1 MSEYRVP
8 EEYFFRIHHCRP
20 RFKGNVEN
28 VLIYMAT
35 EITRI
40 GDCPRDEFNNSLNN
54 AIKCFP
60 GNSTLV
66 PKTVNNW
73 RTEISSLFGLFYED
87 EDQNNHAMLRA
98 KELAEHNDLVEFFK
112 LFLYYFQYPGAHIKA
127 KDVLE
132 QIEAG
137 IHFKPAQYILK
148 LLKTAEDSTGKRC
161 GITKEE
167 LTFCVFNDLRC
178 TRDNEDV
185 KITWQ
190 RIQKNRDY
198 EVEYVGPDEMSL
210 GDYTRYAGDILDY
223 MQHANLLVSYNNK
236 EFFLNHNENEAI
248 LKFINSTEWFS
259 EYDPMIKRK
268 TGSLKAVNDCRC
280 DWFIYVN
287 RDASDTDFSTDI
299 TAFFEVEAE
308 GAPSTES
315 RMQLFAA
322 YMEKLKS
329 LDTLKTKDIGDIGE
343 SLVHGHECRR
353 LKDGGREDLIH
364 LVKKIPT
371 ELGVGYDISS
381 RELDEK
387 IRNIEVK
394 TTISSKPIVFN
405 KVHLTP
411 NEWQAAKS
419 YQDRYYVY
427 RLMVSKTDIKL
438 YIMQNP
444 VDLFKKDLID
454 ITPRDGMEITF
465 KEAAGHYEELLSWE
479 EN

>member
-1 MSEYRVP
+1 MSKYKIP
-8 EEYFFRIHHCRP
+8 EEYYFRIHHCRP

-66 PKTVNNW
+66 TKTINNW

-87 EDQNNHAMLRA
+87 EEHFNHAMLRA
-98 KELAEHNDLVEFFK
+98 KELAEHNDLVKFFK
-112 LFLYYFQYPGAHIKA
+112 LFLYYFQYPGAHIKS

-137 IHFKPAQYILK
+137 VHFKPAQYLLK
-148 LLKTAEDSTGKRC
+148 LLKTAEEETGKRC

-167 LTFCVFNDLRC
+167 ACYCVFNDLRC

-185 KITWQ
+185 RVTWK
-190 RIQKNRDY
+190 RIQDNRDKAI
-198 EVEYVGPDEMSL
+198 EYISD
-210 GDYTRYAGDILDY
+210 GDITRYAGDILDY

-236 EFFLNHNENEAI
+236 EFFINHNENEAI
-248 LKFINSTEWFS
+248 LKYVNSTEWFS
-259 EYDPMIKRK
+259 GYDEMIEGRSGTIADVK
-268 TGSLKAVNDCRC
+268 SCRC
-280 DWFIYVN
+280 DWFMYVN
-287 RDASDTDFSTDI
+287 RDAADTDFATDI
-299 TAFFEVEAE
+299 TSFFEVPET
-308 GAPSTES
+308 STDTLNS
-315 RMQLFAA
+315 RMKLFTA
-322 YMEKLKS
+322 YMEKLKN
-329 LDTLKTKDIGDIGE
+329 LEKLKTKDIGDIGE
-343 SLVHGHECRR
+343 SLVHGHECQR
-353 LKDGGREDLIH
+353 LKIGGREDLVH
-364 LVKKIPT
+364 LVTKIPT
-371 ELGVGYDISS
+371 ELAVGYDISS
-381 RELDEK
+381 RELDET

-405 KVHLTP
+405 KIHLTP

-419 YQDRYYVY
+419 YKDRYFVY
-427 RLMVSKTDIKL
+427 RLMVSKADIKL
-438 YIMQNP
+438 YILQNP
-444 VDLFKKDLID
+444 VDLFKQDLID

-465 KEAAGHYEELLSWE
+465 REAAGHYEELLSWGVD
-479 EN
+479 

>member
-1 MSEYRVP
+1 MNQYKIP
-8 EEYFFRIHHCRP
+8 EEYYFRIHHCRP
-20 RFKGNVEN
+20 RFKGNIEN
-28 VLIYMAT
+28 VLIYMAA

-40 GDCPRDEFNNSLNN
+40 GDGPKDVFNNSLNN

-66 PKTVNNW
+66 LKTVNNW

-87 EDQNNHAMLRA
+87 DNHYNHAMLRA
-98 KELAEHNDLVEFFK
+98 RELAEHNDLVEFFK
-112 LFLYYFQYPGAHIKA
+112 LFLYYFQYPGAHIKS

-137 IHFKPAQYILK
+137 VHFKPAQYILK
-148 LLKTAEDSTGKRC
+148 LLKTAEKITGKRC

-167 LTFCVFNDLRC
+167 ACYCVFNDLRC

-185 KITWQ
+185 NLTWQ

-198 EVEYVGPDEMSL
+198 EIEYVAD
-210 GDYTRYAGDILDY
+210 GDVTRYAGDILDY

-236 EFFLNHNENEAI
+236 EFFINHSENEAI
-248 LKFINSTEWFS
+248 LKYINSSEWFS
-259 EYDPMIKRK
+259 GYDRMIHRRAG
-268 TGSLKAVNDCRC
+268 TIQEVNNCRC
-280 DWFIYVN
+280 DWFLYVN
-287 RDASDTDFSTDI
+287 READDTDFAKDI
-299 TAFFEVEAE
+299 TAFFEVEE
-308 GAPSTES
+308 EPSKES

-329 LDTLKTKDIGDIGE
+329 LESLKTKDIGDIGE
-343 SLVHGHECRR
+343 SLVHGHECQR
-353 LKDGGREDLIH
+353 LKNGGREDLVH
-364 LVKKIPT
+364 LVNKIPT

-381 RELDEK
+381 RELDDT

-419 YQDRYYVY
+419 YRERYFIY
-427 RLMVSKTDIKL
+427 RLMVSKTDLKL
-438 YIMQNP
+438 YVLQNP
-444 VDLFKKDLID
+444 VDLFKQDLID
-454 ITPRDGMEITF
+454 ITPREGMEITF
-465 KEAAGHYEELLSWE
+465 REAAGHYEELLAWE
-479 EN
+479 AN